1 MNKPLW
7 TEDSR
12 FILVRL
18 LTSMLG
24 VDNKAKSYIS
34 SNRSRSLGNKNYII
48 SILQVVEIVRKGR
61 IKTKNNAILRA

>member
-7 TEDSR
+7 KEDNR

-34 SNRSRSLGNKNYII
+34 SNRSRSRGNKNYII
-48 SILQVVEIVRKGR
+48 SIPQVVEIMRKGR